1 MRTSPMESEIRRRLK
16 DYLSG
21 RLSIQAFQ
29 EWFVPATWDIEKQ
42 ASENL
47 RRLVYGIELRLAE
60 YTNGH
65 WSPAELKDYLQPL
78 AGPNGKRAPLRIKA
92 GGKRRKAKLPVLKK
106 K

>member
-1 MRTSPMESEIRRRLK
+1 MRTSPIENEIRRNLK
-16 DYLSG
+16 AYLAG
-21 RLSIQAFQ
+21 RLSLKAFQ

-42 ASENL
+42 AMPNV
-47 RRLVYGIELRLAE
+47 RRLVYAIELRLAE